1 MSEMESPK
9 ETRQELA
16 LEECLVAGQGS
27 GSAVTV
33 FERFLVTK
41 AYQLFVDVC
50 E

>member
-1 MSEMESPK
+1 MSMSESRNEPVP
-9 ETRQELA
+9 EERQ
-16 LEECLVAGQGS
+16 VAGGGS
-27 GSAVTV
+27 AGAVTV